1 MTEDRR
7 VCMVLG
13 LDGEHL
19 PLTFSHNRDLL
30 LILLVDGD

>member
-1 MTEDRR
+1 
-7 VCMVLG
+7 MVLG
-13 LDGEHL
+13 LDGERL